1 MSRCTSP
8 SSRNSDGHRQHSKF
22 TLTTFQVSSG
32 LGKFSYLGT
41 RRDGLTLVIVIAQ
54 LNNDGLLR
62 ITYGEETGLTHE
74 QMRERLPAKYKAFV
88 PGAPEPDEYNVVNFS
103 PYKIHQR
110 CAERLRVGRFL
121 LAADAAHL
129 CNPL

>member
-1 MSRCTSP
+1 MYYCTCA
-8 SSRNSDGHRQHSKF
+8 
-22 TLTTFQVSSG
+22 
-32 LGKFSYLGT
+32 
-41 RRDGLTLVIVIAQ
+41 VIAQ
-54 LNNDGLLR
+54 LTNDGLLR
-62 ITYGEETGLTHE
+62 ITYGEDGTLTHE

-88 PGAPEPDEYNVVNFS
+88 PGAPEPDEYQVVNFS

-110 CAERLRVGRFL
+110 CAEKLRVGRFL